1 MSNTPLA
8 HDLALKRTVHAP
20 TEQKPIYAW
29 RDVITNVEINLPP
42 IVLLC
47 PHGEERFDMAEV
59 ADTLGKALTNV
70 FISQGEK
77 DIFTDKNRAWVAQI
91 CRELGGNLT
100 EMARKQNPLRLT
112 LNALYELIEKTL
124 VDNNA
129 YMVAKSLLL
138 NRSRKLSVSR
148 ESAAQSSV
156 RVIRRNGH
164 VVPWNDHKVEIAV
177 RKTFLS
183 LASGFGAGGRDLQVG
198 VRPRQCL
205 KPGLCQD
212 RGGPGHR
219 PGGAHEGR
227 PLQGG
232 GGLHPV
238 PGGARRGARGGG
250 LGRGGRG
257 AGRADGEP
265 GDARGRQEAER
276 GDGPLGGGRPAQAD
290 RVCA

>member
-29 RDVITNVEINLPP
+29 RDVIANVEINLPP

-70 FISQGEK
+70 CISQGEK

-91 CRELGGNLT
+91 CRELAGNLT

-156 RVIRRNGH
+156 RVIRRNGQ
-164 VVPWNDHKVEIAV
+164 VVPGTTT
-177 RKTFLS
+177 RS
-183 LASGFGAGGRDLQVG
+183 RS
-198 VRPRQCL
+198 PS
-205 KPGLCQD
+205 
-212 RGGPGHR
+212 
-219 PGGAHEGR
+219 GR
-227 PLQGG
+227 PSFRSRGI
-232 GGLHPV
+232 
-238 PGGARRGARGGG
+238 RRRRSRSPRRCPTASMPQTR
-250 LGRGGRG
+250 
-257 AGRADGEP
+257 
-265 GDARGRQEAER
+265 
-276 GDGPLGGGRPAQAD
+276 PLSGSR
-290 RVCA
+290 RSRTSSRRSS